1 MKTILE
7 HIGNTPLIK
16 VEEENDSSIFAKME
30 GFNPGGS
37 IKDRIAL
44 NMIRNAEKEGIIKK
58 GDTLIEPTSGN
69 TGIGLAMVGA
79 MLGYK
84 VKVIMPDTTSVEKIK
99 MIKAFGGEV
108 ILVENLRYKK
118 FAIEDARAMAKNGA
132 GLYFLNQYE
141 NMNNPYTH
149 YKSTAEEILNQL
161 EGEQLD
167 YFVAG
172 MGTGGTITGI
182 GKKLKE
188 KFPTIKIIGVQ
199 PARDERIEGLRSI
212 KDGFV
217 PPIMDVDLIELWG
230 TNDGRIINISEPV
243 IYNIVKP
250 NPTKIIKTNALPSQ
264 KMECT
269 LIPYDG
275 LDAYFDYEIIYPSGE
290 VRKKR
295 FESHYIP
302 RQGVCLLGN

>member
-1 MKTILE
+1 MIYLVQSLNYKGFFINKYMKTILE
-7 HIGNTPLIK
+7 YIGNTPLIK

-149 YKSTAEEILNQL
+149 YESTAEEILNQL
-161 EGEQLD
+161 EGKQLD

-217 PPIMDVDLIELWG
+217 PPIMDVDLIDEIYDIEESKAIETKDDLAKKG
-230 TNDGRIINISEPV
+230 ILVGPSSGAAMYICREICKNNKRVNIITIFP
-243 IYNIVKP
+243 
-250 NPTKIIKTNALPSQ
+250 
-264 KMECT
+264 
-269 LIPYDG
+269 DR
-275 LDAYFDYEIIYPSGE
+275 GE
-290 VRKKR
+290 R
-295 FESHYIP
+295 YI
-302 RQGVCLLGN
+302 

>member
-7 HIGNTPLIK
+7 YIGNTPLIK

-149 YKSTAEEILNQL
+149 YESTAEEILNQL
-161 EGEQLD
+161 EGKQLD

-188 KFPTIKIIGVQ
+188 KFPAIKIIGVQ
-199 PARDERIEGLRSI
+199 PAHDERIEGLRSI

-217 PPIMDVDLIELWG
+217 PPIMDVDLIDEIYDIEESKALETKDDLAKKG
-230 TNDGRIINISEPV
+230 ILVGPSSGAAMYICREICKNNKRVNIITIFP
-243 IYNIVKP
+243 
-250 NPTKIIKTNALPSQ
+250 
-264 KMECT
+264 
-269 LIPYDG
+269 DR
-275 LDAYFDYEIIYPSGE
+275 GE
-290 VRKKR
+290 R
-295 FESHYIP
+295 YI
-302 RQGVCLLGN
+302 

>member
-7 HIGNTPLIK
+7 YIGNTPLIK

-149 YKSTAEEILNQL
+149 YESTAEEILNQL
-161 EGEQLD
+161 EGKQLD

-172 MGTGGTITGI
+172 MGTGGTITGV

-217 PPIMDVDLIELWG
+217 PPIMDVDLIDEIYDIEESKAIETKDDLAKKG
-230 TNDGRIINISEPV
+230 ILVGPSSGAAMYICREICKNNKRVNIITIFP
-243 IYNIVKP
+243 
-250 NPTKIIKTNALPSQ
+250 
-264 KMECT
+264 
-269 LIPYDG
+269 DR
-275 LDAYFDYEIIYPSGE
+275 GE
-290 VRKKR
+290 R
-295 FESHYIP
+295 YI
-302 RQGVCLLGN
+302 

>member
-7 HIGNTPLIK
+7 YIGNTPLIK

-149 YKSTAEEILNQL
+149 YESTAEEILNQL
-161 EGEQLD
+161 EGKQLD

-172 MGTGGTITGI
+172 MGTGGTITGV

-217 PPIMDVDLIELWG
+217 PPIMDVDLIDEIYDIEESKAIETKDDLAKKG
-230 TNDGRIINISEPV
+230 ILVGPSSGAAMYICREICKNNRRVNIITIFP
-243 IYNIVKP
+243 
-250 NPTKIIKTNALPSQ
+250 
-264 KMECT
+264 
-269 LIPYDG
+269 DR
-275 LDAYFDYEIIYPSGE
+275 GE
-290 VRKKR
+290 R
-295 FESHYIP
+295 YI
-302 RQGVCLLGN
+302 

>member
-7 HIGNTPLIK
+7 YIGNTPLIK

-149 YKSTAEEILNQL
+149 YESTAEEILNQL
-161 EGEQLD
+161 EGKQLD

-217 PPIMDVDLIELWG
+217 PPIMDVDLIDEIYDIEESKALETKDDLAKKG
-230 TNDGRIINISEPV
+230 ILVGPSSGAAMYICREICKNNKRVNIITIFP
-243 IYNIVKP
+243 
-250 NPTKIIKTNALPSQ
+250 
-264 KMECT
+264 
-269 LIPYDG
+269 DR
-275 LDAYFDYEIIYPSGE
+275 GE
-290 VRKKR
+290 R
-295 FESHYIP
+295 YI
-302 RQGVCLLGN
+302 

>member
-7 HIGNTPLIK
+7 YIGNTPLIK

-149 YKSTAEEILNQL
+149 YESTAEEILNQL
-161 EGEQLD
+161 EGKQLD

-188 KFPTIKIIGVQ
+188 KFSAIKIIGVQ

-217 PPIMDVDLIELWG
+217 PPIMDVDLIDEIYDIEESKALETKDDLAKKG
-230 TNDGRIINISEPV
+230 ILVGPSSGAAMYICREICKNNRRVNIITIFP
-243 IYNIVKP
+243 
-250 NPTKIIKTNALPSQ
+250 
-264 KMECT
+264 
-269 LIPYDG
+269 DR
-275 LDAYFDYEIIYPSGE
+275 GE
-290 VRKKR
+290 R
-295 FESHYIP
+295 YI
-302 RQGVCLLGN
+302 

>member
-7 HIGNTPLIK
+7 YIGNTPLIK

-188 KFPTIKIIGVQ
+188 KFSAIKIIGVQ

-217 PPIMDVDLIELWG
+217 PPIMDVDLIDEIYDIEESKAIETKDDLAKKG
-230 TNDGRIINISEPV
+230 ILVGPSSGAAMYICREICKNNKRVNIITIFP
-243 IYNIVKP
+243 
-250 NPTKIIKTNALPSQ
+250 
-264 KMECT
+264 
-269 LIPYDG
+269 DR
-275 LDAYFDYEIIYPSGE
+275 GE
-290 VRKKR
+290 R
-295 FESHYIP
+295 YI
-302 RQGVCLLGN
+302 

>member
-7 HIGNTPLIK
+7 YIGNTPLIK

-217 PPIMDVDLIELWG
+217 PPIMDVDLIDEIYDIEESKALETKDYLAKKG
-230 TNDGRIINISEPV
+230 ILVGPSSGAAMYICREICKNNRRVNIITIFP
-243 IYNIVKP
+243 
-250 NPTKIIKTNALPSQ
+250 
-264 KMECT
+264 
-269 LIPYDG
+269 DR
-275 LDAYFDYEIIYPSGE
+275 GE
-290 VRKKR
+290 R
-295 FESHYIP
+295 YI
-302 RQGVCLLGN
+302 

>member
-7 HIGNTPLIK
+7 YIGNTPLIK

-149 YKSTAEEILNQL
+149 YESTAEEILNQL
-161 EGEQLD
+161 EGKQLD

-172 MGTGGTITGI
+172 MGTGGTITGV

-217 PPIMDVDLIELWG
+217 PPIMDVDLIDEIYDIEESKALETKDDLAKKG
-230 TNDGRIINISEPV
+230 ILVGPSSGAAMYICREICKNNKRVNIITIFP
-243 IYNIVKP
+243 
-250 NPTKIIKTNALPSQ
+250 
-264 KMECT
+264 
-269 LIPYDG
+269 DR
-275 LDAYFDYEIIYPSGE
+275 GE
-290 VRKKR
+290 R
-295 FESHYIP
+295 YI
-302 RQGVCLLGN
+302 

>member
-7 HIGNTPLIK
+7 YIGNTPLIK

-217 PPIMDVDLIELWG
+217 PPIMDVDLIDE
-230 TNDGRIINISEPV
+230 
-243 IYNIVKP
+243 IYDIEESKALE
-250 NPTKIIKTNALPSQ
+250 TKDDLA
-264 KMECT
+264 
-269 LIPYDG
+269 
-275 LDAYFDYEIIYPSGE
+275 
-290 VRKKR
+290 KK
-295 FESHYIP
+295 EY
-302 RQGVCLLGN
+302 

>member
-7 HIGNTPLIK
+7 YIGNTPLIK

-149 YKSTAEEILNQL
+149 YESTAEEILNQL

-217 PPIMDVDLIELWG
+217 PPIMDVDLIDEIYDIEESKALETKDDLAKKG
-230 TNDGRIINISEPV
+230 ILVGPSSGAAMYICREICKNNRRVNIITIFP
-243 IYNIVKP
+243 
-250 NPTKIIKTNALPSQ
+250 
-264 KMECT
+264 
-269 LIPYDG
+269 DR
-275 LDAYFDYEIIYPSGE
+275 GE
-290 VRKKR
+290 R
-295 FESHYIP
+295 YI
-302 RQGVCLLGN
+302 

>member
-7 HIGNTPLIK
+7 YIGNTPLIK

-141 NMNNPYTH
+141 NMSNPYTH
-149 YKSTAEEILNQL
+149 YESTAEEILNQL

-188 KFPTIKIIGVQ
+188 KFSAIKIIGVQ

-217 PPIMDVDLIELWG
+217 PPIMDVDLIDEIYDIEESKALETKDDLAKKG
-230 TNDGRIINISEPV
+230 ILVGPSSGAAMYICREICKNNRRVNIITIFP
-243 IYNIVKP
+243 
-250 NPTKIIKTNALPSQ
+250 
-264 KMECT
+264 
-269 LIPYDG
+269 DR
-275 LDAYFDYEIIYPSGE
+275 GE
-290 VRKKR
+290 R
-295 FESHYIP
+295 YI
-302 RQGVCLLGN
+302 

>member
-217 PPIMDVDLIELWG
+217 PPIMDVDLIDEIYDIEESKALETKDDLAKKG
-230 TNDGRIINISEPV
+230 ILVGPSSGAAMYICREICKNNRRVNIITIFP
-243 IYNIVKP
+243 
-250 NPTKIIKTNALPSQ
+250 
-264 KMECT
+264 
-269 LIPYDG
+269 DR
-275 LDAYFDYEIIYPSGE
+275 GE
-290 VRKKR
+290 R
-295 FESHYIP
+295 YI
-302 RQGVCLLGN
+302 

>member
-7 HIGNTPLIK
+7 YIGNTPLIK

-149 YKSTAEEILNQL
+149 YESTAEEILNQL
-161 EGEQLD
+161 EGKQLD

-217 PPIMDVDLIELWG
+217 PPIMDVDLIDEIYDIEESKAIETKEKKKKKGILVG
-230 TNDGRIINISEPV
+230 PSSGAAMYICREICKNNKRVNIITIFP
-243 IYNIVKP
+243 
-250 NPTKIIKTNALPSQ
+250 
-264 KMECT
+264 
-269 LIPYDG
+269 DR
-275 LDAYFDYEIIYPSGE
+275 GE
-290 VRKKR
+290 R
-295 FESHYIP
+295 YI
-302 RQGVCLLGN
+302 

>member
-7 HIGNTPLIK
+7 YIGNTPLIK

-149 YKSTAEEILNQL
+149 YESTAEEILNQL

-188 KFPTIKIIGVQ
+188 KFSAIKIIGVQ

-217 PPIMDVDLIELWG
+217 PPIMDVDLIDEIYDIEESKALETKDDLAKKG
-230 TNDGRIINISEPV
+230 ILVGPSSGAAMYICREICKNNKRVNIITIFP
-243 IYNIVKP
+243 
-250 NPTKIIKTNALPSQ
+250 
-264 KMECT
+264 
-269 LIPYDG
+269 DR
-275 LDAYFDYEIIYPSGE
+275 GE
-290 VRKKR
+290 R
-295 FESHYIP
+295 YI
-302 RQGVCLLGN
+302 

>member
-7 HIGNTPLIK
+7 YIGNTPLIK

-149 YKSTAEEILNQL
+149 YESTAEEILNQL

-217 PPIMDVDLIELWG
+217 PPIMDVDLIDEIYDIEESKALETKDDLAKKG
-230 TNDGRIINISEPV
+230 ILVGPSSGAAMYICREICKNNKRVNIITIFP
-243 IYNIVKP
+243 
-250 NPTKIIKTNALPSQ
+250 
-264 KMECT
+264 
-269 LIPYDG
+269 DR
-275 LDAYFDYEIIYPSGE
+275 GE
-290 VRKKR
+290 R
-295 FESHYIP
+295 YI
-302 RQGVCLLGN
+302 

>member
-7 HIGNTPLIK
+7 YIGNTPLIK

-188 KFPTIKIIGVQ
+188 KFSAIKIIGVQ

-217 PPIMDVDLIELWG
+217 PPIMDVDLIDEIYDIEESKAIETKDDLAKKG
-230 TNDGRIINISEPV
+230 ILVGPSSGAAMYICREICKNNRRVNIITIFP
-243 IYNIVKP
+243 
-250 NPTKIIKTNALPSQ
+250 
-264 KMECT
+264 
-269 LIPYDG
+269 DR
-275 LDAYFDYEIIYPSGE
+275 GE
-290 VRKKR
+290 R
-295 FESHYIP
+295 YI
-302 RQGVCLLGN
+302 

>member
-7 HIGNTPLIK
+7 YIGNTPLIK

-161 EGEQLD
+161 EGKQLD

-217 PPIMDVDLIELWG
+217 PPIMDVDLIDEIYDIEESKAIETKDDLAKKG
-230 TNDGRIINISEPV
+230 ILVGPSSGAAMYICREICKNNRRVNIITIFP
-243 IYNIVKP
+243 
-250 NPTKIIKTNALPSQ
+250 
-264 KMECT
+264 
-269 LIPYDG
+269 DR
-275 LDAYFDYEIIYPSGE
+275 GE
-290 VRKKR
+290 R
-295 FESHYIP
+295 YI
-302 RQGVCLLGN
+302 

>member
-7 HIGNTPLIK
+7 YIGNTPLIK

-149 YKSTAEEILNQL
+149 YESTAEEILNQL
-161 EGEQLD
+161 EGKQLD

-188 KFPTIKIIGVQ
+188 KFHAIKIIGVQ
-199 PARDERIEGLRSI
+199 PAHDERIEGLRSI

-217 PPIMDVDLIELWG
+217 PPIMDIDLIDEIYDIEESKAIETKDDLAKKG
-230 TNDGRIINISEPV
+230 ILVGPSSGAAMYICREICKNNRRVNIITIFP
-243 IYNIVKP
+243 
-250 NPTKIIKTNALPSQ
+250 
-264 KMECT
+264 
-269 LIPYDG
+269 DR
-275 LDAYFDYEIIYPSGE
+275 GE
-290 VRKKR
+290 R
-295 FESHYIP
+295 YI
-302 RQGVCLLGN
+302 

>member
-7 HIGNTPLIK
+7 YIGNTPLIK

-149 YKSTAEEILNQL
+149 YESTAEEILNQL

-217 PPIMDVDLIELWG
+217 PPIMDVDLIDEIYDIEESKAIETKDDLAKKG
-230 TNDGRIINISEPV
+230 ILVGPSSGAAMYICREICKNNRRVNIITIFP
-243 IYNIVKP
+243 
-250 NPTKIIKTNALPSQ
+250 
-264 KMECT
+264 
-269 LIPYDG
+269 DR
-275 LDAYFDYEIIYPSGE
+275 GE
-290 VRKKR
+290 R
-295 FESHYIP
+295 YI
-302 RQGVCLLGN
+302 

>member
-7 HIGNTPLIK
+7 YIGNTPLIK

-217 PPIMDVDLIELWG
+217 PPIMDVDLIDEIYDIEESKAIETKDDLAKKG
-230 TNDGRIINISEPV
+230 ILVGPSSGAAMYICREICKNNKRVNIITIFP
-243 IYNIVKP
+243 
-250 NPTKIIKTNALPSQ
+250 
-264 KMECT
+264 
-269 LIPYDG
+269 DR
-275 LDAYFDYEIIYPSGE
+275 GE
-290 VRKKR
+290 R
-295 FESHYIP
+295 YI
-302 RQGVCLLGN
+302 

>member
-7 HIGNTPLIK
+7 YIGNTPLIK

-188 KFPTIKIIGVQ
+188 KFSAIKIIGVQ

-217 PPIMDVDLIELWG
+217 PPIMDVDLIDEIYDIEESKALETKDDLAKKG
-230 TNDGRIINISEPV
+230 ILVGPSSGAAMYICREICKNNRIVNIITIFP
-243 IYNIVKP
+243 
-250 NPTKIIKTNALPSQ
+250 
-264 KMECT
+264 
-269 LIPYDG
+269 DR
-275 LDAYFDYEIIYPSGE
+275 GE
-290 VRKKR
+290 R
-295 FESHYIP
+295 YI
-302 RQGVCLLGN
+302 

>member
-149 YKSTAEEILNQL
+149 YESTAEEILNQL
-161 EGEQLD
+161 EGKQLD

-217 PPIMDVDLIELWG
+217 PPIMDVDLIDEIYDIEESKALETKDDLAKKG
-230 TNDGRIINISEPV
+230 ILVGPSSGAAMYICREICKNNRRVNIITIFP
-243 IYNIVKP
+243 
-250 NPTKIIKTNALPSQ
+250 
-264 KMECT
+264 
-269 LIPYDG
+269 DR
-275 LDAYFDYEIIYPSGE
+275 GE
-290 VRKKR
+290 R
-295 FESHYIP
+295 YI
-302 RQGVCLLGN
+302 

>member
-7 HIGNTPLIK
+7 YIGNTPLIK

-149 YKSTAEEILNQL
+149 YESTAEEILNQL
-161 EGEQLD
+161 EGKQLD

-217 PPIMDVDLIELWG
+217 PPIMDVDLIDEIYDIEESKALETKDDLAKKG
-230 TNDGRIINISEPV
+230 ILVGPSSGAAMYICREICKNNRRVNIITIFP
-243 IYNIVKP
+243 
-250 NPTKIIKTNALPSQ
+250 
-264 KMECT
+264 
-269 LIPYDG
+269 DR
-275 LDAYFDYEIIYPSGE
+275 GE
-290 VRKKR
+290 R
-295 FESHYIP
+295 YI
-302 RQGVCLLGN
+302 

>member
-7 HIGNTPLIK
+7 HIGNTPLVK
-16 VEEENDSSIFAKME
+16 VEEENESSIFAKME

-44 NMIRNAEKEGIIKK
+44 NMIRNAEKDGIIKK

-99 MIKAFGGEV
+99 MIKAFGGEA

-118 FAIEDARAMAKNGA
+118 FAIEDARTMAKNGA
-132 GLYFLNQYE
+132 GLFFLNQYE

-149 YKSTAEEILNQL
+149 YENTAEEIIEQL
-161 EGEQLD
+161 EGKQLD

-182 GKKLKE
+182 GSKLKE
-188 KFPTIKIIGVQ
+188 KFPGIKIIGVQ
-199 PARDERIEGLRSI
+199 PVQGEIIEGLRTI

-217 PPIMDVDLIELWG
+217 PPIMDVDLIDEIYDLEG
-230 TNDGRIINISEPV
+230 IKALETKDDLAKKGILVGPSSGAAMYICREICKNNERVNIITIFP
-243 IYNIVKP
+243 
-250 NPTKIIKTNALPSQ
+250 
-264 KMECT
+264 
-269 LIPYDG
+269 DR
-275 LDAYFDYEIIYPSGE
+275 GE
-290 VRKKR
+290 R
-295 FESHYIP
+295 YI
-302 RQGVCLLGN
+302 

>member
-7 HIGNTPLIK
+7 YIGNTPLIK

-141 NMNNPYTH
+141 NMSNPYTH

-217 PPIMDVDLIELWG
+217 PPIMDVDLIDEIYDIEESKAIETKDDLAKKG
-230 TNDGRIINISEPV
+230 ILVGPSSGAAMYICREICKNNKRVNIITIFP
-243 IYNIVKP
+243 
-250 NPTKIIKTNALPSQ
+250 
-264 KMECT
+264 
-269 LIPYDG
+269 DR
-275 LDAYFDYEIIYPSGE
+275 GE
-290 VRKKR
+290 R
-295 FESHYIP
+295 YI
-302 RQGVCLLGN
+302 

>member
-7 HIGNTPLIK
+7 YIGNTPLIK

-141 NMNNPYTH
+141 NMSNPYTH
-149 YKSTAEEILNQL
+149 YESTAEEILNQL

-217 PPIMDVDLIELWG
+217 PPIMDVDLIDEIYDIEESKALETKDDLAKKG
-230 TNDGRIINISEPV
+230 ILVGPSSGAAMYICREICKNNRRVNIITIFP
-243 IYNIVKP
+243 
-250 NPTKIIKTNALPSQ
+250 
-264 KMECT
+264 
-269 LIPYDG
+269 DR
-275 LDAYFDYEIIYPSGE
+275 GE
-290 VRKKR
+290 R
-295 FESHYIP
+295 YI
-302 RQGVCLLGN
+302 

>member
-7 HIGNTPLIK
+7 YIGNTPLIK

-217 PPIMDVDLIELWG
+217 PPIMDIDLIDEIYDIEESKAIETKDDLAKKG
-230 TNDGRIINISEPV
+230 ILVGPSSGAAMYICREICKNNRRVNIITIFP
-243 IYNIVKP
+243 
-250 NPTKIIKTNALPSQ
+250 
-264 KMECT
+264 
-269 LIPYDG
+269 DR
-275 LDAYFDYEIIYPSGE
+275 GE
-290 VRKKR
+290 R
-295 FESHYIP
+295 YI
-302 RQGVCLLGN
+302 

>member
-7 HIGNTPLIK
+7 YIGNTPLIK

-149 YKSTAEEILNQL
+149 YESTAEEILNQL

-188 KFPTIKIIGVQ
+188 KFSAIKIIGVQ

-217 PPIMDVDLIELWG
+217 PPIMDVDLIDEIYDIEESKAIETKDDLAKKG
-230 TNDGRIINISEPV
+230 ILVGPSSGAAMYICREICKNNKRVNIITIFP
-243 IYNIVKP
+243 
-250 NPTKIIKTNALPSQ
+250 
-264 KMECT
+264 
-269 LIPYDG
+269 DR
-275 LDAYFDYEIIYPSGE
+275 GE
-290 VRKKR
+290 R
-295 FESHYIP
+295 YI
-302 RQGVCLLGN
+302 

>member
-7 HIGNTPLIK
+7 YIGNTPLIK

-217 PPIMDVDLIELWG
+217 PPIMDVDLIDEIYDIEESKAIETKDDLAKKG
-230 TNDGRIINISEPV
+230 ILVGPSSGAAMYICREICKNNRRVNIITIFP
-243 IYNIVKP
+243 
-250 NPTKIIKTNALPSQ
+250 
-264 KMECT
+264 
-269 LIPYDG
+269 DR
-275 LDAYFDYEIIYPSGE
+275 GE
-290 VRKKR
+290 R
-295 FESHYIP
+295 YI
-302 RQGVCLLGN
+302 

>member
-7 HIGNTPLIK
+7 YIGNTPLIK

-141 NMNNPYTH
+141 NINNPYTH
-149 YKSTAEEILNQL
+149 YESTAEEILNQL
-161 EGEQLD
+161 EGKQLD

-217 PPIMDVDLIELWG
+217 PPIMDVDLIDEIYDIEESKALETKDDLAKKG
-230 TNDGRIINISEPV
+230 ILVGPSSGAAMYICREICKNNKRVNIITIFP
-243 IYNIVKP
+243 
-250 NPTKIIKTNALPSQ
+250 
-264 KMECT
+264 
-269 LIPYDG
+269 DR
-275 LDAYFDYEIIYPSGE
+275 GE
-290 VRKKR
+290 R
-295 FESHYIP
+295 YI
-302 RQGVCLLGN
+302 

>member
-7 HIGNTPLIK
+7 YIGNTPLIK
-16 VEEENDSSIFAKME
+16 VEEKNDSIIFAKME

-118 FAIEDARAMAKNGA
+118 FAIEDARAMAKNGT

-141 NMNNPYTH
+141 NMSNPYTH
-149 YKSTAEEILNQL
+149 YESTAEEILNQL

-217 PPIMDVDLIELWG
+217 PPIMDVDLIDEIYDIEESKAIETKDDLAKKG
-230 TNDGRIINISEPV
+230 ILVGPSSGAAMYICREICKNNKRVNIITIFP
-243 IYNIVKP
+243 
-250 NPTKIIKTNALPSQ
+250 
-264 KMECT
+264 
-269 LIPYDG
+269 DR
-275 LDAYFDYEIIYPSGE
+275 GE
-290 VRKKR
+290 R
-295 FESHYIP
+295 YI
-302 RQGVCLLGN
+302 

>member
-7 HIGNTPLIK
+7 YIGNTPLIK

-44 NMIRNAEKEGIIKK
+44 NMIRNAEKEGLIKK

-149 YKSTAEEILNQL
+149 YESTAEEILNQL
-161 EGEQLD
+161 EGKQLD

-217 PPIMDVDLIELWG
+217 PPIMDVDLIDEIYDIEESKAIETKDDLAKKG
-230 TNDGRIINISEPV
+230 ILVGPSSGAAMYICREICKNNKRVNIITIFP
-243 IYNIVKP
+243 
-250 NPTKIIKTNALPSQ
+250 
-264 KMECT
+264 
-269 LIPYDG
+269 DR
-275 LDAYFDYEIIYPSGE
+275 GE
-290 VRKKR
+290 R
-295 FESHYIP
+295 YI
-302 RQGVCLLGN
+302 

>member
-7 HIGNTPLIK
+7 YIGNTPLIK
-16 VEEENDSSIFAKME
+16 VEEENDSSIFAKIE

-141 NMNNPYTH
+141 NMNNPSTH
-149 YKSTAEEILNQL
+149 YESTAEEILNQL

-182 GKKLKE
+182 GRKLKE

-217 PPIMDVDLIELWG
+217 PPIMDVDLIDEIYDIEESKAIETKDDLAKKG
-230 TNDGRIINISEPV
+230 ILVGPSSGAAMYICREICKNNRRVNIITIFP
-243 IYNIVKP
+243 
-250 NPTKIIKTNALPSQ
+250 
-264 KMECT
+264 
-269 LIPYDG
+269 DR
-275 LDAYFDYEIIYPSGE
+275 GE
-290 VRKKR
+290 R
-295 FESHYIP
+295 YI
-302 RQGVCLLGN
+302 

>member
-7 HIGNTPLIK
+7 YIGNTPLIK

-161 EGEQLD
+161 EGKQLD

-217 PPIMDVDLIELWG
+217 PPIMDVDLIDEIYDIEESKAIETKDDLAKKG
-230 TNDGRIINISEPV
+230 ILVGPSSGAAMYICREICKNNKRVNIITIFP
-243 IYNIVKP
+243 
-250 NPTKIIKTNALPSQ
+250 
-264 KMECT
+264 
-269 LIPYDG
+269 DR
-275 LDAYFDYEIIYPSGE
+275 GE
-290 VRKKR
+290 R
-295 FESHYIP
+295 YI
-302 RQGVCLLGN
+302 

>member
-7 HIGNTPLIK
+7 YIGNTPLIK

-149 YKSTAEEILNQL
+149 YESTAEEILNQL

-188 KFPTIKIIGVQ
+188 KFSAIKIIGVQ

-217 PPIMDVDLIELWG
+217 PPIMDVDLIDEIYDIEESKALETKDDLAKKG
-230 TNDGRIINISEPV
+230 ILVGPSSGAAMYICREICKNNRRVNIITIFP
-243 IYNIVKP
+243 
-250 NPTKIIKTNALPSQ
+250 
-264 KMECT
+264 
-269 LIPYDG
+269 DR
-275 LDAYFDYEIIYPSGE
+275 GE
-290 VRKKR
+290 R
-295 FESHYIP
+295 YI
-302 RQGVCLLGN
+302 

>member
-7 HIGNTPLIK
+7 YIGNTPLIK

-141 NMNNPYTH
+141 NMSNPYTH
-149 YKSTAEEILNQL
+149 YESTAEEILNQL

-188 KFPTIKIIGVQ
+188 KFSAIKIIGVQ

-217 PPIMDVDLIELWG
+217 PPIMDVDLIDEIYDIEESKAIETKDDLAKKG
-230 TNDGRIINISEPV
+230 ILVGPSSGAAMYICREICKNNKRVNIITIFP
-243 IYNIVKP
+243 
-250 NPTKIIKTNALPSQ
+250 
-264 KMECT
+264 
-269 LIPYDG
+269 DR
-275 LDAYFDYEIIYPSGE
+275 GE
-290 VRKKR
+290 R
-295 FESHYIP
+295 YI
-302 RQGVCLLGN
+302 

>member
-7 HIGNTPLIK
+7 YIGNTPLIK

-149 YKSTAEEILNQL
+149 YESTAEEILNQL
-161 EGEQLD
+161 EGKQLD

-188 KFPTIKIIGVQ
+188 KFHAIKIIGVQ
-199 PARDERIEGLRSI
+199 PAHDERIEGLRSI

-217 PPIMDVDLIELWG
+217 PPIMDIDLIDE
-230 TNDGRIINISEPV
+230 
-243 IYNIVKP
+243 IYDIEESKAIETKDDLAKKGILVGPSSGAAMYICREICKNNRKVNIVTIFP
-250 NPTKIIKTNALPSQ
+250 
-264 KMECT
+264 
-269 LIPYDG
+269 DR
-275 LDAYFDYEIIYPSGE
+275 GE
-290 VRKKR
+290 R
-295 FESHYIP
+295 YI
-302 RQGVCLLGN
+302 